1 MLRPP
6 AARRAFTLIELLVVI
21 AIIAIL
27 IGLLL
32 PAVQKVREAS
42 ARTKCANNLKQMG
55 LAIHNYHDAN
65 QKFPASRLGPQHAT
79 WFVQILPYVEQD
91 NLYRQWD
98 LSKPYYLQTPAVQ
111 NAYVSTFVCPT
122 RRSAPMPSLKYEV
135 SSTGVPDTAEHPGT
149 QGDYACNGGQFYNAI
164 VDDPNCQGVM
174 CQAMCQLD
182 GAGNITST
190 QSRTG
195 ISDILDGTSQTFLV
209 GEKHSVQ
216 AQWGNSG
223 PTWGEGAIWNGD
235 FPRNFSRIAGQ
246 TKWNLGQGPTD
257 MAGPWHCKFGSWHP
271 GVCQFLFA
279 DGHIVP
285 LANSL
290 DMDTLQKLAVRNDGQ
305 VITMP

>member
-1 MLRPP
+1 MSRPRT
-6 AARRAFTLIELLVVI
+6 ARPAFTLIELLVVI

-32 PAVQKVREAS
+32 PAVQKVREAA
-42 ARTKCANNLKQMG
+42 ARTKCTNNLKQMG

-65 QKFPASRLGPQHAT
+65 NRLPASRLGPQHAT

-91 NLYRQWD
+91 NLFRQWD
-98 LSKPYYLQTPAVQ
+98 LAKPYYMQTTAVQ

-122 RRSAPMPSLKYEV
+122 RRSNPMPSLQYEV
-135 SSTGVPDTAEHPGT
+135 SSTGVPDAAEHPGT

-182 GAGNITST
+182 GTGNITSSK
-190 QSRTG
+190 SRTG

-235 FPRNFSRIAGQ
+235 FPGTSPGSPGRPSGTSVRARRTWPARGTASSGVGTQASASSCSPTGTSSRWATAWTWTRCRSWPAG
-246 TKWNLGQGPTD
+246 TT
-257 MAGPWHCKFGSWHP
+257 A
-271 GVCQFLFA
+271 
-279 DGHIVP
+279 
-285 LANSL
+285 
-290 DMDTLQKLAVRNDGQ
+290 
-305 VITMP
+305 